1 MSRINGSVVAGF
13 AVVSLLTACAS
24 VESRPALTLHTES
37 LRGNL
42 EVASLT
48 IPAGTTI
55 GYDSDLVIDSEGDIV
70 IAGTLNGLTRPASEV
85 VTNPDGGDLTLRSA
99 TQIVISGSVIGA
111 PGRDGRV
118 NPATLRLLGLEEG
131 AANDAPE
138 QIDAQLH
145 AYLVEHGSAG
155 IDVTIFDA
163 GAGGDVRLIAP
174 KIVVNMVRG
183 GRAGSGGPGGNGG
196 AGGTV
201 MTTPVCVE
209 WQPGVPGCFG
219 GEAGAGG
226 EGAWGVRN
234 GRGGDAGAGGG
245 ALGGSLALDD

>member
-1 MSRINGSVVAGF
+1 MCRIKASVVASF
-13 AVVSLLTACAS
+13 AIVLLLAACVS
-24 VESRPALTLHTES
+24 VESRQALTLHSES

-55 GYDSDLVIDSEGDIV
+55 GYDSDLVIDSVGDIV
-70 IAGTLNGLTRPASEV
+70 IAGTLNGLARPASEV
-85 VTNPDGGDLTLRSA
+85 ATNPDGGDLTLRSA

-111 PGRDGRV
+111 PGRDGRI
-118 NPATLRLLGLEEG
+118 NPATLRLLGLDEG
-131 AANDAPE
+131 AANYDPE

-196 AGGTV
+196 AGGAV
-201 MTTPVCVE
+201 MTTPCCLAWSE
-209 WQPGVPGCFG
+209 GAPGCFG
-219 GEAGAGG
+219 GEGGQAGD
-226 EGAWGVRN
+226 GAWEVRN
-234 GRGGDAGAGGG
+234 GRVGNAGPGGG